1 MDSFIS
7 NSLSSPRFQLIAT
20 AALSAATVATLIF
33 GYQALE
39 REERLS
45 ELKHSIISDQDHE
58 IRRVRA
64 VLPFNEPSS

>member
-33 GYQALE
+33 GYQALD
-39 REERLS
+39 REERLN
-45 ELKHSIISDQDHE
+45 ELKRSIISDQDHE

-64 VLPFNEPSS
+64 VLPFNKPSS